1 MASNPPVIKQV
12 AWISL
17 IPQIAFMLILIAV
30 YNRFGFEDAGLYG
43 ALTYLSLSM
52 GLRYFIPKNH
62 REGIKL
68 TKNNQFEKAISEY
81 EKSYDFFTN
90 NEWID
95 KYRYITLLSS
105 SKMNYREMAL
115 CNIAFCYSQIGNGT
129 KAIAFYK
136 KTLEEFPENGL
147 AHSALKMLNSTIDIK
162 N

>member
-1 MASNPPVIKQV
+1 MTSNPPVIKQV

-17 IPQIAFMLILIAV
+17 IPQIAFILILISI
-30 YNRFGFEDAGLYG
+30 YNHFGFKDSGLYG
-43 ALTYLSLSM
+43 ALTYLFLSI

-81 EKSYDFFTN
+81 GNSYEFFTKN
-90 NEWID
+90 SWID
-95 KYRYITLLSS
+95 KYRFITLLSS

-129 KAIAFYK
+129 KAIEFYK

-147 AHSALKMLNSTIDIK
+147 AQSALKMLNSTIDIK
-162 N
+162 

>member
-17 IPQIAFMLILIAV
+17 IPQIPFIFLLIAI
-30 YNRFGFEDAGLYG
+30 YHYLGFKDPAFYG
-43 ALTYLSLSM
+43 ALTYLTLSM

-62 REGIKL
+62 RRGIQLFK
-68 TKNNQFEKAISEY
+68 TNQYEKAISEY
-81 EKSYDFFTN
+81 KKSYDYFTR

-95 KYRYITLLSS
+95 KYRFITLLSS

-129 KAIAFYK
+129 KAIEFYK

-147 AHSALKMLNSTIDIK
+147 AESALKMLNSTK
-162 N
+162 EVQ

>member
-12 AWISL
+12 AWVSL
-17 IPQIAFMLILIAV
+17 IPQIAFIFILIAI
-30 YNRFGFEDAGLYG
+30 YNYFGFKDAGLFG
-43 ALTYLSLSM
+43 ALTYLVLSM

-62 REGIKL
+62 REGIQL
-68 TKNNQFEKAISEY
+68 TKINQFEKAIAEY
-81 EKSYDFFTN
+81 EKSYQFFTKN
-90 NEWID
+90 DWID
-95 KYRYITLLSS
+95 KYRFITLLSS

-129 KAIAFYK
+129 KAIEFYQ

-162 N
+162 